1 METRSLVGN
10 DRMDTKSLSLSGASE
25 RKGHKRK
32 LADTSLGLSAAEGSN
47 NSLTLD
53 VRAQVDILKSC
64 ISWKETDRVAARS
77 AAHALAELAKH
88 EEHVQ
93 TIVDEGAV
101 DALVPHL
108 HAPVVQEGEGP
119 IACEHEVEK
128 DAAFAL
134 GLLAVK
140 PEHQRMIAD
149 AGALPFLVGLLWRQG
164 SSSNH
169 RIANGVV
176 RRAADAITNL
186 AHENAHIKTRVRIEG
201 GIPPLVALLE
211 STDCKVQ
218 RAAAGAL
225 RTLAFKNES
234 NKNQVWSQLWF
245 GW

>member
-64 ISWKETDRVAARS
+64 ISWKETDRVAARG

-108 HAPVVQEGEGP
+108 HAPVVEEGEGP

-140 PEHQRMIAD
+140 VSNVFHRIWP
-149 AGALPFLVGLLWRQG
+149 G
-164 SSSNH
+164 SSRELSF
-169 RIANGVV
+169 
-176 RRAADAITNL
+176 
-186 AHENAHIKTRVRIEG
+186 IKDF
-201 GIPPLVALLE
+201 LE
-211 STDCKVQ
+211 
-218 RAAAGAL
+218 
-225 RTLAFKNES
+225 
-234 NKNQVWSQLWF
+234 
-245 GW
+245 